1 MSRGGLCQNGVQ
13 RGSAEA
19 KRLFLSQLRKCR
31 SGIFKTAAFFDSRDI
46 VQVKYEMI
54 RAASKGEGSIT
65 EISDEYGFS
74 RKSYYQIL
82 KAYEAGGLYALIPQ
96 KPGPKKPHKL
106 TGDATAFI
114 ESFLAGNTKAK
125 PKEISA
131 ALEAEMGISIHPRTI
146 YRYLKK
152 N

>member
-1 MSRGGLCQNGVQ
+1 MVSKEDALKQHGCFYHNYENV
-13 RGSAEA
+13 AA
-19 KRLFLSQLRKCR
+19 
-31 SGIFKTAAFFDSRDI
+31 GIFKTAVFFDSRDI
-46 VQVKYEMI
+46 VQVKYEML
-54 RAASKGEGSIT
+54 RAAQNDEGSIT
-65 EISDEYGFS
+65 EISDAYGFS

-82 KAYEAGGLYALIPQ
+82 KAFQADGLYALIPH

-106 TGDATAFI
+106 TGEATAFI
-114 ESFLAGNTKAK
+114 DSFLAGNAKAK

-131 ALEAEMGISIHPRTI
+131 ALEAETGTSIHPRTI